1 MARGGALLHQ
11 ILKVT
16 LELADRSGTFNNA
29 LRQMIVHSNESK
41 GTTRNKLLGLTT
53 PVPEKI
59 SHRVGGLV
67 GTKFM

>member
-53 PVPEKI
+53 PAPEKI

-67 GTKFM
+67 GTKLM